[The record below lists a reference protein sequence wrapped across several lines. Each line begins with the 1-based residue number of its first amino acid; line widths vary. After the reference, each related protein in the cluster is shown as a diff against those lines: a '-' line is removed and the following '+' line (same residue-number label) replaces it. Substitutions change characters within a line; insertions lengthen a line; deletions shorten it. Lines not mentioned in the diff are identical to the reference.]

1 LTEQQKT
8 MRAHF
13 RRPLLNWRSLALVA
27 LGFALYPAL
36 MLFPHPFFR
45 HQARSKNI
53 AIYSDRSI
61 SPAILPILGDVEQR
75 LPRSPLDDPRLQHR
89 IFICNDTWRFIL
101 FANTDYRAGGVNK
114 AWLNHVI
121 FLRRAEIQGNRLV
134 GPSGNEVP
142 GDRTLA
148 YFIAHE
154 IVHTLEVDRLGRYGY
169 VRLPAWKREG
179 YADYI
184 ARDPGFVFTE
194 QLRAYQRNTYE
205 MDPRRSGLY
214 LRYQLFVTYVLDEQQ
229 ITAEEMLTGPID
241 ETTIG
246 QALRGMPTE

>member
-1 LTEQQKT
+1 MNEQQKW
-8 MRAHF
+8 MRANF
-13 RRPLLNWRSLALVA
+13 RRPIVNWKSLALVV

-36 MLFPHPFFR
+36 MLYPYPFFR

-53 AIYSDRSI
+53 AVYSDRSI

-75 LPRSPLDDPRLQHR
+75 LHRSPFDDARLQHR
-89 IFICNDTWRFIL
+89 IFICNDTWLFIF

-114 AWLNHVI
+114 AWLNQDI
-121 FLRRAEIQGNRLV
+121 FLRRAEIQRNRLI

-154 IVHTLEVDRLGRYGY
+154 IVHTLEVHRLGRYGY
-169 VRLPAWKREG
+169 VRLPTWKREG
-179 YADYI
+179 YADYV
-184 ARDPGFVFTE
+184 ARDPGFVFTQ
-194 QLRAYQRNTYE
+194 QLSAYQNNAYE

-214 LRYQLFVTYVLDEQQ
+214 LRYRAVCYLS
-229 ITAEEMLTGPID
+229 A
-241 ETTIG
+241 
-246 QALRGMPTE
+246 R

>member
-1 LTEQQKT
+1 
-8 MRAHF
+8 MRANF
-13 RRPLLNWRSLALVA
+13 RRPLFNWKSLALVA

-36 MLFPHPFFR
+36 MLFPYPFFR

-53 AIYSDRSI
+53 AVYSDRSI

-75 LPRSPLDDPRLQHR
+75 LRRSPLDDSRLQHR
-89 IFICNDTWRFIL
+89 IFICNDTWLFIL
-101 FANTDYRAGGVNK
+101 FANTDYHAGGVNK
-114 AWLNHVI
+114 AWLNHDI
-121 FLRRAEIQGNRLV
+121 FLRRAEIQRNRLI

-154 IVHTLEVDRLGRYGY
+154 IVHTLEVHRLGRYGY

-179 YADYI
+179 YADYV

-194 QLRAYQRNTYE
+194 QLPAYQRNTYE
-205 MDPRRSGLY
+205 MDPKRSGLY
-214 LRYQLFVTYVLDEQQ
+214 SRYHLFVTYLLDKQQ
-229 ITAEEMLTGPID
+229 LTPEEMLTGPID

-246 QALRGMPTE
+246 QELRRMPSE